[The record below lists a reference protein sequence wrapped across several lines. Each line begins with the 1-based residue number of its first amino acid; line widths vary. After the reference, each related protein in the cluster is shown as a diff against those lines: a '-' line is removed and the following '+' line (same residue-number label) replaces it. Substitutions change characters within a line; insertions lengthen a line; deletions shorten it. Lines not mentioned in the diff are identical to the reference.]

1 MSRLFFIALLSTLSF
16 FAHSQS
22 YKDDVKK
29 QFLEYANLLVK
40 KDFAG
45 SVEYLNPAFLT
56 IVPKA
61 QLVKVLE
68 QTYNNP
74 NIDFEIE
81 QANVVSV
88 EDKKKIADQDYVKL
102 RYSNYLK
109 MHFKSPEGKRVDTAA
124 VKTRLETQFG
134 QGNVS
139 YDPKTD
145 FFRILVFKNV
155 VANSADNKKWT
166 FVVVEDKQK
175 PILEKILPKE
185 LL

>member
-1 MSRLFFIALLSTLSF
+1 MARLFLICLLSTLSF
-16 FAHSQS
+16 FANAQS

-74 NIDFEIE
+74 NIDFNIE
-81 QANVVSV
+81 QATVLSV
-88 EDKKKIADQDYVKL
+88 EDKKKIAGQDYVNL
-102 RYSNYLK
+102 RYSNYLN
-109 MHFKSPEGKRVDTAA
+109 MHFKSPEGKRIDTAA

-134 QGNVS
+134 QGNVTYNS
-139 YDPKTD
+139 QTD
-145 FFRILVFKNV
+145 FFHILVFKNV
-155 VANSADNKKWT
+155 VANTADNKKWT

-175 PILEKILPKE
+175 PMLEKILPKE